1 MILSKKTREDPD
13 ILGAVTAG
21 LIIIL
26 IAVFLVTIPNLIP
39 SIINFFI
46 DLVWTEV
53 APLFWWW
60 TPGTPGAHVVVYN
73 AIYLFFI
80 GTLVINFIV
89 LILRVIFRDS
99 YRRQIEA
106 IGSIVMSAG
115 LTWAAYIFTLN
126 YAQVNAFAV
135 FCGWFIV
142 FLGISIVISS
152 FGQWFVRYYTR

>member
-26 IAVFLVTIPNLIP
+26 VAVFLVTIPNLFP
-39 SIINFFI
+39 STINFFL

-60 TPGTPGAHVVVYN
+60 TPATPVAHVVVYN
-73 AIYLFFI
+73 GLYLFFI
-80 GTLVINFIV
+80 GTLVISFIV

-99 YRRQIEA
+99 YRRQIES
-106 IGSIVMSAG
+106 IGGIIMSAG
-115 LTWAAYIFTLN
+115 LTWAAYNFTLTFS
-126 YAQVNAFAV
+126 AITAFAA

-152 FGQWFVRYYTR
+152 FGQWVVRYYGK